1 MRFHFCYH
9 LAKPNGMH
17 NISPIVFQ
25 KRLKMVFRFGA
36 AIAACTLVAC
46 ESSHEQAQRELK
58 SLGIDG
64 NTESL
69 AKALVQNDLKLAALL
84 LESGVPVSQSD
95 KSKPAPLALAVQ
107 CRDATMLCMLLNAGA
122 NPNEKIAGKGCVLS
136 MAIDAGDATLA
147 NLLLASGADP
157 NGVAADGEKV
167 LIHAIRNRHTPIVSN
182 LVQARPD
189 PNLRD
194 LKGNPLLHVA
204 LDACDRATTEELL
217 KIGVNPAHDDA
228 NGETALHKVIDHRW
242 DKLIPTMIAAGA
254 NLNAINRDDL
264 SPLCKAVAAGDTTLV
279 ASLIE
284 WGADPNLQTPKGNT
298 PLAEAVNRG
307 QEAMIATLL
316 NAGANPFLAKTGSQ
330 KSSAFETAMRKGDP
344 RLAGLMIDRDII
356 PPGGWAPMLQEAFH
370 RGDIKKAR
378 LLFSRGV
385 RPPKSGHQTRFVEQ
399 AARKGMADFVR
410 LFLDYNLPA
419 GRALEEACA
428 RGDDEIASLLL
439 ACGAPANVTRIPTR
453 STPLG
458 LALRGSHD
466 AIAEMLM
473 LHGADPNLILPEGQS
488 AFHLAITRGCGR
500 ALRRIIASGVNPN
513 TPFVQPISPDFLKLV
528 RQGAM
533 RHALKYDQGA
543 TPIMLAAD
551 SGNVATARCL
561 LDAGA
566 KTNSRTRLSCYY
578 PIHFAARR
586 SDVRMMRLFLGR
598 DPHREERRIE
608 ISIGQQMA
616 RLYDAAGNELFSTKV
631 STGRKGYCTP
641 TGEFVITN
649 KHRAWTSTIY
659 HSSMPYF
666 QRLNCGDFGLHQG
679 YLPGYPASHGCI
691 RLPSQNAAKLFAMT
705 DTGDRVRIVP

>member
-1 MRFHFCYH
+1 
-9 LAKPNGMH
+9 MH
-17 NISPIVFQ
+17 TIGSIVFQ
-25 KRLKMVFRFGA
+25 KRLKMVFRYGV
-36 AIAACTLVAC
+36 AIVACTLVAC

-64 NTESL
+64 NTKSL
-69 AKALVQNDLKLAALL
+69 ANALVQNNLKLAALL
-84 LESGVPVSQSD
+84 LESGVTISQGD
-95 KSKPAPLALAVQ
+95 TSKPTPLALALQ
-107 CRDATMLCMLLNAGA
+107 RRDAAMLCILLNAGA
-122 NPNEKIAGKGCVLS
+122 NPNEKITGKGCVLS
-136 MAIDAGDATLA
+136 MAIEAGDFTLV

-157 NGVAADGEKV
+157 NSVTADGEKV
-167 LIHAIRNRHTPIVSN
+167 LVHAIRNRHAQIVSN
-182 LVQARPD
+182 LIQAGPD

-204 LDACDRATTEELL
+204 LDAGDRTTTEELL
-217 KIGVNPAHDDA
+217 KIGANPAHDDA
-228 NGETALHKVIDHRW
+228 RGEMALHKIIDQRW

-254 NLNAINRDDL
+254 NLNACNRDDL
-264 SPLCKAVAAGDTTLV
+264 SPLCKAVVIDDTTLV

-307 QEAMIATLL
+307 QEEIIATLL

-330 KSSAFETAMRKGDP
+330 KSSAFEIAMRKDDP
-344 RLAGLMIDRDII
+344 RLVGLMIDRDII
-356 PPGGWAPMLQEAFH
+356 PPGGWAPMLEEAFH

-385 RPPKSGHQTRFVEQ
+385 RPPKSGHQTRFIEQ
-399 AARKGMADFVR
+399 ATHKGMADFVK

-419 GRALEEACA
+419 GRALEEACS
-428 RGDDEIASLLL
+428 RGDDEMASLLL

-488 AFHLAITRGCGR
+488 TFHLAITRGCDR
-500 ALRRIIASGVNPN
+500 ALHRIIALGVDPN
-513 TPFVQPISPDFLKLV
+513 TPFIQPISPGFLKLV
-528 RQGAM
+528 REGAM

-586 SDVRMMRLFLGR
+586 SDVHMMRLFLGR

-608 ISIGQQMA
+608 ISLGQQTA

-631 STGRKGYCTP
+631 STGRKGFSTP
-641 TGEFVITN
+641 AGEFVITN

-691 RLPSQNAAKLFAMT
+691 RLSSQNAAKLFAMT